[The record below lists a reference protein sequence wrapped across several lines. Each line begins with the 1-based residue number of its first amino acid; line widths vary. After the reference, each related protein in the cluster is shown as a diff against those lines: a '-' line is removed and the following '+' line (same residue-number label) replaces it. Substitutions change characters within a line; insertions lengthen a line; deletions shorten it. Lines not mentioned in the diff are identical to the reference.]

1 MTSEMPQEKTMNDND
16 DVILTPEQNERLH
29 MAIQRVRAN
38 FLRFPVLCT
47 NVTCRRARKCSADP
61 DFCMGQLAP
70 DVPDDVRNAADEML
84 FGTFAGLPFDEMAAK
99 ATPTLRLLRLAREG
113 QKPGSRRQTIGY
125 DRQGN
130 AGQP

>member
-1 MTSEMPQEKTMNDND
+1 MNDND

-84 FGTFAGLPFDEMAAK
+84 FGTFAGLPFDEVAAK
-99 ATPTLRLLRLAREG
+99 APRQLSAYCGWLEKVKNQAADAGRSGTTAKETPANSQRRELH
-113 QKPGSRRQTIGY
+113 
-125 DRQGN
+125 
-130 AGQP
+130 

>member
-1 MTSEMPQEKTMNDND
+1 MNDND

-84 FGTFAGLPFDEMAAK
+84 FGTFAGLPFDEVAAK
-99 ATPTLRLLRLAREG
+99 APRQLSAYCRWLATVKDQARALRAAKKTPADLAT
-113 QKPGSRRQTIGY
+113 S
-125 DRQGN
+125 
-130 AGQP
+130 